1 MDPKQ
6 NAEEQ
11 RQLAAKILM
20 PLLSTD
26 VRPRV
31 EIEQIARLIEL
42 WFDQQTLLEKKQK
55 PASGY
60 YPFRV
65 ERQLDLARVLLELL
79 ERPSPIPTLERSTRP
94 VSTRVRVA
102 AAIAEARAAMVTA
115 DAATAAELVGAL
127 LYLEEALRTVDRSG
141 RVRLVIRRG
150 VRDGG
155 EFAADQR
162 AIERRAGVARGGP
175 AARRGGGGSRA

>member
-79 ERPSPIPTLERSTRP
+79 ERPSPIPTLERWLSEQAP
-94 VSTRVRVA
+94 QVRELCTL
-102 AAIAEARAAMVTA
+102 ILC
-115 DAATAAELVGAL
+115 ATAAVG
-127 LYLEEALRTVDRSG
+127 V
-141 RVRLVIRRG
+141 G
-150 VRDGG
+150 VPLD
-155 EFAADQR
+155 AASEH
-162 AIERRAGVARGGP
+162 A
-175 AARRGGGGSRA
+175 S